1 LRLRSTAKDRSTGV
15 KLRRVFAAAL
25 VVLAAG
31 CSSVRIGYNNADT
44 FLLYTLDNYL
54 DLSGQQQQLVR
65 DRLRTLLAWHRATQL
80 RGSTDVSDG
89 ASKRLESRVS
99 GEEIYALNLEM
110 NRRLVLIGDQAAPDL
125 AALALTLRQTQLD
138 RFARKLAEDDAKV
151 RREAARKGSLEQ
163 RLKRS
168 VERTEEWFGSVSPRQ
183 LELIRN
189 ELATRPDSED
199 WWLHEREQRRAD
211 LLKVLQRIHTEQPTE
226 HEAARWLREYF
237 ARIAEPQEPERRT
250 RMTEFRHGNAEL
262 IAALI
267 NASSAEQKAVLV
279 KKLHGYAEDF
289 ATLAAATGRG

>member
-1 LRLRSTAKDRSTGV
+1 
-15 KLRRVFAAAL
+15 

-80 RGSTDVSDG
+80 RGYSDVIEG

-151 RREAARKGSLEQ
+151 RREAARKGSLEH
-163 RLKRS
+163 RVKRS

-226 HEAARWLREYF
+226 QEAARWLREYF
-237 ARIAEPQEPERRT
+237 ARIAEPQEPERRA

-279 KKLHGYAEDF
+279 KKLHSYAEDF
-289 ATLAAATGRG
+289 ATLAAATGRS